1 MSTDAPTGN
10 SPASTA
16 SAAPAAPAAAAPA
29 SAGGPLPNIA
39 YDLFAKLDL
48 RVATVLSAE
57 PHPNADKLLKIRL
70 DDGTP
75 EGRQVCAG
83 IKAWYDPATL
93 VGKQVVIVA
102 NLEPR
107 QLRGEVSQGMILAA
121 SDLHPGAA
129 QPAAGAK
136 ASDAERD
143 VVVLTVQRPV
153 KAGSKVS

>member
-1 MSTDAPTGN
+1 MNADATQPPTAPAPAPT
-10 SPASTA
+10 
-16 SAAPAAPAAAAPA
+16 APGAAATSGAFLPA
-29 SAGGPLPNIA
+29 VKFE
-39 YDLFAKLDL
+39 DFAKLDL

-83 IKAWYDPATL
+83 IKAWYDPASL

-121 SDLHPGAA
+121 SDLKPLAEGAAPSGDAKPGA
-129 QPAAGAK
+129 
-136 ASDAERD
+136 DERD
-143 VVVLTVQRPV
+143 VVVVTVGKPV
-153 KAGSKVS
+153 KAGSRVS